1 MRKITICLL
10 LVIYITPIAKAQEG
24 FTIEFGQFFEQGYG
38 GEGEERSLDLQ
49 EVNNGIVHVG
59 WEKSISRGSNY
70 NAAIWS
76 TNEIGELKW
85 SLTFAEEEKDLV
97 ATSVLYADNL
107 IYVTLH
113 ESSNYTKDEVFLG
126 DAAII
131 KVIDTLGSVVWSY
144 RYANSGYGHAPAD
157 IIEGPSESKVILLN
171 TNQSGA
177 GIGVEYISVS
187 IGVGLTGVSSP
198 YYSGGNGSMATEILE
213 WNNSYVTIINNL
225 DNHYPSQLVWS
236 KSGLIL
242 NLFQYTSLID
252 HYYFGVLVSPVSNRL
267 VSSGYRINSEDEK
280 DASLVEL
287 DQFGS
292 INGIQYYGISGNEEF
307 YDICLGPD
315 HLIACGIRDNL
326 GEGGDDIYVAH
337 VPHNLGAPLLEET
350 LGGKTDDVVGKIV
363 VKANGYT
370 AYLCGQDVEYGIANS
385 GNAYLCGIKTGL
397 NNFSGAGNCY
407 IPRIIFFGKPFEY
420 DASAG
425 SITSNIGTNAIRT
438 AFRDYVVQNNIQV
451 VIFSGIDLLLEDIGK
466 QNPTYSTTD
475 HQTAMNDIDAL
486 LQLLIGANVRSGMVA
501 GYDEDK
507 IDDLNDFI
515 DMTFQYNQMNY
526 NRAGKLHFMMLE
538 HELWNPSNMTDL
550 NSKSVSDPPYLG
562 DIDLFYLQLRQ
573 DHYSLLDHMNQVKPT
588 NANAW
593 KTLAYIN
600 HAWNTQAGS
609 GANAI
614 DRNSSAAQLSFIQG
628 IESRSDYI
636 LAVYYLNNQWNNGLD
651 FLIPGEDWDL
661 RINDFGSQTASS
673 NIIPLFSAEYWNSSN
688 DFCGDNSSTDFLGK
702 YLDGPP
708 ANPGTY
714 VGNDLNSVEN
724 HYLNMHTNFNITHK
738 NNIFISAFAWFRY
751 ECLKD
756 KNFLDKTNIAC
767 GSYGG
772 NGVLNA
778 TSFEESKI
786 EVYPNPTSDWL
797 SISGDLE
804 VKSVLIRDLQGK
816 LVSQAF
822 VNDDSIA
829 KLPFLKNGFYT
840 IEILFID
847 GSRAIEKLMIEN

>member
-1 MRKITICLL
+1 M
-10 LVIYITPIAKAQEG
+10 
-24 FTIEFGQFFEQGYG
+24 
-38 GEGEERSLDLQ
+38 
-49 EVNNGIVHVG
+49 IV
-59 WEKSISRGSNY
+59 
-70 NAAIWS
+70 
-76 TNEIGELKW
+76 
-85 SLTFAEEEKDLV
+85 
-97 ATSVLYADNL
+97 
-107 IYVTLH
+107 
-113 ESSNYTKDEVFLG
+113 
-126 DAAII
+126 
-131 KVIDTLGSVVWSY
+131 KVIDALGSVVWSY

-187 IGVGLTGVSSP
+187 IGVGLIGVSSP
-198 YYSGGNGSMATEILE
+198 YYSGGNGSVATEILE

-236 KSGLIL
+236 TNGLIL

-252 HYYFGVLVSPVSNRL
+252 HYYFGILVSPVSNRL
-267 VSSGYRINSEDEK
+267 VSSGYRIDSEDEK

-307 YDICLGPD
+307 YDVCLGPD
-315 HLIACGIRDNL
+315 HL
-326 GEGGDDIYVAH
+326 
-337 VPHNLGAPLLEET
+337 
-350 LGGKTDDVVGKIV
+350 
-363 VKANGYT
+363 
-370 AYLCGQDVEYGIANS
+370 IANS
-385 GNAYLCGIKTGL
+385 GNAYLCGIKTGT
-397 NNFSGAGNCY
+397 NNFSGASNCY
-407 IPRIIFFGKPFEY
+407 IPRIIFFWKPFEY

-425 SITSNIGTNAIRT
+425 TITSNIGTNAIRI

-451 VIFSGIDLLLEDIGK
+451 VLFSGIDLLLEDIGK

-475 HQTAMNDIDAL
+475 HQTAMNHIDAL

-526 NRAGKLHFMMLE
+526 NSAGKLHFMMLE

-550 NSKSVSDPPYLG
+550 NNKSVSDAPYSG

-573 DHYSLLDHMNQVKPT
+573 DHYTLLDYMNQVKPT

-593 KTLAYIN
+593 KTLGYIN
-600 HAWNTQAGS
+600 HAWNTQAGG

-614 DRNSSAAQLSFIQG
+614 DRNSTAAQLSFIQG

-651 FLIPGEDWDL
+651 FLVPGEDWDL

-673 NIIPLFSAEYWNSSN
+673 NIIPLFSAEYWKSSN

-714 VGNDLNSVEN
+714 VGNDFNSVEN
-724 HYLNMHTNFNITHK
+724 HYLNMHSNFNITHK

-767 GSYGG
+767 GTYGG
-772 NGVLNA
+772 NGVLTA
-778 TSFEESKI
+778 ASFEQSKI

-797 SISGDLE
+797 RISGELG
-804 VKSVLIRDLQGK
+804 VRSILIRDLQGK

-840 IEILFID
+840 IEIVFID
-847 GSRAIEKLMIEN
+847 GSRAVEKLIIEN